1 MAEVVVSGLLKR
13 FGSVTAVD
21 HVSFNVKDKEF
32 VVLLGPS
39 GCGKTTTL
47 RMIAGLETPDG
58 GSVHIGGQDVTYV
71 APRDRN
77 IGMVFER
84 YALYPHLS
92 VFENIGYPL
101 RVRKWHE
108 EAIRKRVGEVADT
121 LRISELLKRRVNQLS
136 GGQMQRVAI
145 GRAIVREAAVFL
157 MDEPISHLD
166 AKLRS
171 HMRGELKRLQREIQS
186 TTILV
191 SHDQLEAMSMADRIA
206 VLNLGVIQQFDT
218 PDHIFNRPSNRFV
231 ANFVGEPSMN
241 FLECFVVQ
249 QEGRTWLKGNGFRV
263 RVDPAWFS
271 RLKDDGK
278 QRSSLLLGIRPE
290 HIRLHP
296 GQGPEGVE
304 LIGGRIY
311 VEEPL
316 GTDIIYDIEIGDKVV
331 RARALADQTKA
342 MNLKMGDEVHVEFKA
357 DSIYLFDCVG
367 EDTILQ
373 AQFTLQQE
381 VAV

>member
-1 MAEVVVSGLLKR
+1 MAEVVVSDLYKR

-21 HVSFNVKDKEF
+21 HVNFNVNDKEF

-47 RMIAGLETPDG
+47 RMIAGLETPDSG
-58 GSVHIGGQDVTYV
+58 RIEIGGQEVTYV

-92 VFENIGYPL
+92 VFENISYPL
-101 RVRKWHE
+101 RVRKWS
-108 EAIRKRVGEVADT
+108 EADILRRVGEVAAT
-121 LRISELLKRRVNQLS
+121 LRISELLERRVNQLS

-145 GRAIVREAAVFL
+145 GRAIVREASVFL
-157 MDEPISHLD
+157 LDEPISHLD

-206 VLNLGVIQQFDT
+206 VMNAGVIQQFDT
-218 PDHIFNRPSNRFV
+218 PDRIFNLPANRFV

-241 FLECFVVQ
+241 FLDCSA
-249 QEGRTWLKGNGFRV
+249 GREDGKLYLQGKGFRV
-263 RVDPAWFS
+263 QVDPDWFRQLEVGGS
-271 RLKDDGK
+271 GPL
-278 QRSSLLLGIRPE
+278 SLVLGIRPE
-290 HIRLHP
+290 HIRLHAGREKVP
-296 GQGPEGVE
+296 FD
-304 LIGGRIY
+304 LIKGKVY

-316 GTDIIYDIEIGDKVV
+316 GTEVIYDIEIGDKVV
-331 RARALADQTKA
+331 RARALADQTRPL
-342 MNLKMGDEVHVEFKA
+342 NLKMGSEVLVEFKA
-357 DSIYLFDCVG
+357 DSIYLFNAQA
-367 EDTILQ
+367 ESTILQ
-373 AQFTLQQE
+373 AQFALQQA

>member
-1 MAEVVVSGLLKR
+1 MAEVVVRDLYKR

-21 HVSFNVKDKEF
+21 HINFNVKDKEF

-58 GSVHIGGQDVTYV
+58 GKIEIAGEDVTYV

-92 VFENIGYPL
+92 VYENISYPL
-101 RVRKWHE
+101 RVRKWPE
-108 EAIRKRVGEVADT
+108 DRIRKRVGEVADT
-121 LRISELLKRRVNQLS
+121 LRISELLGRRVNQLS

-157 MDEPISHLD
+157 LDEPISHLD

-206 VLNLGVIQQFDT
+206 VMNLGVIQQFDT
-218 PDHIFNRPSNRFV
+218 PERIFNLPANRFV

-241 FLECFVVQ
+241 FLSCTARREA
-249 QEGRTWLKGNGFRV
+249 GRIYLQGNGFRV
-263 RVDPAWFS
+263 QVDAGWFG
-271 RLKDDGK
+271 RLKENGK
-278 QRSSLLLGIRPE
+278 SPGALLLGIRPE
-290 HIRLHP
+290 HVRLHTA
-296 GQGPEGVE
+296 QGGTPFE
-304 LIGGRIY
+304 LIKGKIY

-316 GTDIIYDIEIGDKVV
+316 GTDVIYDIEIGDQIV
-331 RARALADQTKA
+331 RVRTLADQTKSL
-342 MNLKMGDEVHVEFKA
+342 NLRMGDTALVEFKS
-357 DSIYLFDCVG
+357 DSIYLFDEQAESTV
-367 EDTILQ
+367 LQ
-373 AQFTLQQE
+373 AQFALQQE
-381 VAV
+381 AAV